1 MYPTAAKLVAA
12 LVLAATG
19 YVTSEAVKPLLPED
33 TVFGMF
39 SLVNAVL
46 GLLCGWII
54 VGPRAGQ
61 GASYSLGAG
70 LSGVAALA
78 FWGLLVQAARQSF
91 YLSLGR
97 RFDGPMEAI
106 LDMLNQ
112 ALEWGLLMLWHPPAA
127 GALIL
132 GGAIAG
138 LLSEFAALNWR

>member
-19 YVTSEAVKPLLPED
+19 YITSEAVKPLLPED

-61 GASYSLGAG
+61 GESYSLGAD
-70 LSGVAALA
+70 LSGAAALA

-91 YLSLGR
+91 YLSLAR

-127 GALIL
+127 GALFL

-138 LLSEFAALNWR
+138 LFSEFAARNWR